1 MIQRC
6 WPTLEAEG
14 MIDHFGFRESHMA
27 FTAPGRAAVWASFD
41 GIAATQS
48 ATSPSPRQAAI
59 HPSCLPRFG

>member
-1 MIQRC
+1 
-6 WPTLEAEG
+6 

-48 ATSPSPRQAAI
+48 ATPPSPRQAAI